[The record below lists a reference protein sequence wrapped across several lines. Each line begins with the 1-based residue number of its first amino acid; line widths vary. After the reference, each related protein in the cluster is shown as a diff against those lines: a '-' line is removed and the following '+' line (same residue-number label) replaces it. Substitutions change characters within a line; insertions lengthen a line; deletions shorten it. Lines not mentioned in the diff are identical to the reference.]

1 MKPQRHDRLSRIFA
15 KRRSAEGNDAPENTK
30 KTAENDAGR
39 GANGKNGRWNLKN
52 LYPGLRSRALKND
65 QAFVEEKLAEF
76 LDAYEGV
83 DVNDM
88 PGAELAEALAAYE
101 VINNRKMKIYAYGEL
116 LISDNAANFEKIKP
130 LQSWVG
136 GIDQQ
141 LEDFLDQLADMSEE
155 KLLFKLG
162 APAMSK
168 YAPWLAQL
176 RGGTPTRE
184 LSADIQTLSG
194 VFDSIHTEG
203 LSAYYQKHVIA
214 LEEKV
219 AAVEKDTPEETRQAQ
234 ADLMKQ
240 HSKRFATVLS
250 TVIKTQDIDREWL
263 GHDRHDQNFL
273 DRNKLDADTADMLRE
288 TVKKS
293 YISLSHRYYKWLA
306 DQHGVDVLPSSRLSD
321 PVPGQTEL
329 EDLEYP
335 WEQAEPE
342 ILSAFRKFSPKFANI
357 AKEYFEGG
365 YIDAAPHKGKA
376 ASDFTLPTGPDGH
389 PYILTNFNEDIISL
403 VVLAHELGHGIH
415 MVLAEEAQGGLL
427 SDTPETMAEI
437 ASVFSE
443 MLMFDYLRGKT
454 KDPDVERKL
463 LQHQIEGLLESGMLQ
478 MAYFDFEKRVYES
491 AQTGAPDAEEIS
503 DIWVDVLQ
511 EYYGPSVEIDDYQR
525 YSWCMVPHFFEPP
538 SFYVFSYSFAQ
549 GMANSLYKLYQETDD
564 KPQFIEDYTNLLKAG
579 MSADLKELLQ
589 PLGLDHTSQ
598 EFWTK
603 GLELIEDYLN
613 ILESGTPS
621 AIPTSA
627 PSIADILGTTV
638 PGLADKKNL
647 DNSARGG
654 DNNKK
659 SFRFRP

>member
-15 KRRSAEGNDAPENTK
+15 KRRSAGDGDVPEKNTSGTDAAAND
-30 KTAENDAGR
+30 DAGR
-39 GANGKNGRWNLKN
+39 SANGKNGRWNLKN
-52 LYPGLRSRALKND
+52 LYPSLRSRALKND

-76 LDAYEGV
+76 LDAYEDI

-101 VINNRKMKIYAYGEL
+101 VISNRKTKIYAYSEL
-116 LISDNAANFEKIKP
+116 LVSDNAANFEKLKP
-130 LQSWVG
+130 LQSWVA
-136 GIDQQ
+136 GIDDR
-141 LEDFLDQLADMSEE
+141 LEDFLGQLADMSEE

-162 APAMSK
+162 SPAMSK

-176 RGGTPTRE
+176 RSGSPARDLPE
-184 LSADIQTLSG
+184 EIQTLSS
-194 VFDSIHTEG
+194 VFDTVHTQG
-203 LSAYYQKHVIA
+203 LSAYYQKHVLA
-214 LEEKV
+214 LEEKI
-219 AAVEKDTPEETRQAQ
+219 AAVERDSPEETRKAQ
-234 ADLMKQ
+234 ADLMKR
-240 HSKRFATVLS
+240 HSQRFADVLG
-250 TVIKTQDIDREWL
+250 TIIKTQDIDREWL
-263 GHDRHDQNFL
+263 GHDRHDRHFL
-273 DRNKLDADTADMLRE
+273 DRNKLDADTADMLYA

-329 EDLEYP
+329 EDLDYP
-335 WEQAEPE
+335 WEKAEPE

-357 AKEYFEGG
+357 AKAYFEGG

-376 ASDFTLPTGPDGH
+376 ASDFTLPAGPDGH
-389 PYILTNFNEDIISL
+389 PYILTNYNDDIISL

-454 KDPDVERKL
+454 KDPEIERKL

-478 MAYFDFEKRVYES
+478 MAYFDFEKRVYEA
-491 AQTGAPDAEEIS
+491 AQKTSPDAEEIS

-564 KPQFIEDYTNLLKAG
+564 KAQFIEDYTNLLKAG
-579 MSADLKELLQ
+579 MSADLKELLA
-589 PLGLDHTSQ
+589 PLGLDHTTQ
-598 EFWTK
+598 EFWSK

-613 ILESGTPS
+613 ILESGSPP
-621 AIPTSA
+621 AIPTAA
-627 PSIADILGTTV
+627 PSIADILGT
-638 PGLADKKNL
+638 AHQKNL
-647 DNSARGG
+647 DKSGPDG
-654 DNNKK
+654 DKRKNN
-659 SFRFRP
+659 FRFRP